1 MGKVDLSDYV
11 TVAERLVAFRK
22 KYPEGRMESEVIQT
36 GFEDYIAV
44 KALCFR
50 DKDDVTPGVGLAWEM
65 VPGPTP
71 FTKNSELQNA
81 ETSAWGR
88 ALVAALVSD
97 TSRGIASKDD
107 IRDPVDNVV
116 ELVKEEPEQNPGEWL
131 KNAVGV
137 FGLWTPDESRGAYT
151 SAMKDLNYNRLSSMP
166 RADKV
171 FNHMSNAYYETHPEA
186 SPF

>member
-1 MGKVDLSDYV
+1 MAKMDLSDYV

-22 KYPEGRMESEVIQT
+22 KYPDGRMSSEVVET

-44 KALCFR
+44 KAYCYR
-50 DKDDVTPGVGLAWEM
+50 DKDDSSPGVGLAWEP

-97 TSRGIASKDD
+97 TSRGIASQDE
-107 IRDPVDNVV
+107 IREPEATVVKEVV
-116 ELVKEEPEQNPGEWL
+116 EENPAEWL
-131 KNAVGV
+131 KNSVQV
-137 FGLWTPDESRGAYT
+137 FGLWTPEQSRDAYT
-151 SAMKDLNYNRLSSMP
+151 VAMNDLEFERLSSMK

-171 FNHMSNAYYETHPEA
+171 FGHMSDAYYTDNPA
-186 SPF
+186 AAPF

>member
-22 KYPEGRMESEVIQT
+22 KYPEGRMESEVIET

-107 IRDPVDNVV
+107 IREPVDNVV
-116 ELVKEEPEQNPGEWL
+116 ELVKEEPKQDPKVWL
-131 KNAVGV
+131 KNSVDV
-137 FGLWTPDESRGAYT
+137 FGLWTPEQRRSGYDA
-151 SAMKDLNYNRLSSMP
+151 AMKELGWERLSSMK

-171 FNHMSNAYYETHPEA
+171 FGHMSDAYYLEHPEA
-186 SPF
+186 APF